1 MIIKLRLGHWRFT
14 FSFAPVVDVIG
25 VNSKL
30 PDGKHILMWDF
41 DDIGLNK
48 VIDELR
54 RIQYTF
60 MLPNI
65 YILNTGAPNHYIAYS
80 FAACS
85 WNIAVEII
93 ATTVG
98 VDKNFFKYGVYREH
112 FTLRVTPKCGR
123 KLTLVRL
130 LESDT
135 PENCTVAEL
144 KSWVQYETLPDDFE
158 SRRVQLGEP

>member
-1 MIIKLRLGHWRFT
+1 
-14 FSFAPVVDVIG
+14 
-25 VNSKL
+25 
-30 PDGKHILMWDF
+30 MWDF
-41 DDIGLNK
+41 DDKPLPIVETALE
-48 VIDELR
+48 D
-54 RIQYTF
+54 IQYRYN
-60 MLPNI
+60 LPNI
-65 YILNTGAPNHYIAYS
+65 YILNTGKPYHFIAYCFS
-80 FAACS
+80 QCL
-85 WNIAVEII
+85 WKHAVEIV
-93 ATTVG
+93 ASTVG